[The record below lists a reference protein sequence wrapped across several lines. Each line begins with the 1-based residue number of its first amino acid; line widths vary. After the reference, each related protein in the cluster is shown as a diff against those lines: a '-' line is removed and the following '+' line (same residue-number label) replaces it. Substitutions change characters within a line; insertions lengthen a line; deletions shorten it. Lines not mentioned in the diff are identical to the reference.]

1 MPVPA
6 PQWLPAATQ
15 SAIIVPVPETDHLVA
30 WHRRALSPSPA
41 TVPAHVTVLYPFVHP
56 SEIGVS
62 TIAAVESALAGVA
75 AFECTFT
82 QVKWFGEEVVWL
94 EPKPDE
100 HFRALTRA
108 VCERFPTHQPYAG
121 EHPETVPHL
130 TVADSRTGDPA
141 TKRRAATDIAS
152 ALPIHAKI
160 DRVRLVAGTDEHG
173 PWHTVA
179 EFPLP
184 G

>member
-1 MPVPA
+1 MPVP
-6 PQWLPAATQ
+6 LPAATR
-15 SAIIVPVPETDHLVA
+15 SAIIVPVPETDHLIA
-30 WHRRALSPSPA
+30 RHRRALSPSPA

-56 SEIGVS
+56 SMIGAGTIDEI
-62 TIAAVESALAGVA
+62 ARALAGVGP
-75 AFECTFT
+75 FECAFT
-82 QVKWFGEEVVWL
+82 QVKWFGDEVVWL

-108 VCERFPTHQPYAG
+108 VCERFPSHAPYAG

-130 TVADSRTGDPA
+130 TVADRRTGNVA
-141 TKRRAATDIAS
+141 SKRRAATDIAS
-152 ALPIHAKI
+152 ALPIHATI

-173 PWHTVA
+173 PWHTVT

>member
-1 MPVPA
+1 MPVPSA
-6 PQWLPAATQ
+6 QWLPSATR
-15 SAIIVPVPETDHLVA
+15 SAIVVPVPETDHLVA
-30 WHRRALSPSPA
+30 SHRRALSAGPA
-41 TVPAHVTVLYPFVHP
+41 AVPAHVTVLYPFVHP
-56 SEIGVS
+56 SMIGAGTIVEI
-62 TIAAVESALAGVA
+62 ERALTGIG
-75 AFECTFT
+75 AFDCAFT
-82 QVKWFGEEVVWL
+82 QVKWFGEDVVWL

-108 VCERFPTHQPYAG
+108 VCERFPGHRPYDG

-130 TVADSRTGDPA
+130 TIADSRTGDPA
-141 TKRRAATDIAS
+141 TKRRAATDLAA
-152 ALPIHAKI
+152 ALPIHARI

-179 EFPLP
+179 EFALR